1 MSFEPLICKNI
12 RLVFLFFASCLGAVT
27 AVGQERDLKV
37 YPYWSYY
44 SDVTNVLYETISE
57 TAFQQLDERKSLIE
71 NLKTEEDWVNRQKEV
86 KETLMEIL
94 GPFPEKTPL
103 NPVITGT
110 IRQDGMIIEKL
121 YFESRP
127 GYYVTAIFTYPADAE
142 ESLPAILF
150 CSGHADVG
158 FRSATYQ
165 HIIFN
170 YVKKGFAVL
179 AFDPVGQGERIRY
192 LDEDG
197 KPRMGPTKEHSYP
210 GSQSFLAGI
219 SPATFFIWDGIR
231 AVDYLLTR
239 KEVDPERLGIT
250 GRSGGGTQT
259 AYIAALDDRLYASAP
274 ECYITTFDKLLKS
287 LGPQDAEQNL
297 INGIARGIDMADY
310 LEVRAPKPTLIV
322 STTRDIFSIQ
332 GVRDVYAEA
341 KSAFGAFG
349 ALHHLEKTEDDAG
362 HASTIKNREATYAFF
377 QKHLN
382 QSGHSKDE
390 EVPVFEPE
398 ELYVTPTGNV
408 YRDLRGEDIYSLTVQ
423 DLRMRSR
430 REQEMTAA
438 DLRETLIRESGYRKP
453 DEGEVVFS
461 GRTGYEGYDL
471 EKYLIRGSGTYYLPL
486 VWLRPV
492 TGNKKTIL
500 YLDDEGKEKAN
511 HRWNLVDRWLEE
523 GYSVVIA
530 DLAGTGEIGG
540 GYSGGDA
547 RIDDVP
553 LNVWFAGILTGRSI
567 TGILAEEINRIRNFL
582 YDEKEENFVIVG
594 QGGINTALLHAL
606 YFQPGMEEVLLV
618 EPLVSYASLL
628 DDREYQ
634 PKYLLASLPGG
645 IQIYDLDDLAA
656 HIGRERL
663 LMINPVN
670 ARSEREKSVST
681 SQVKYTEDENDIFR
695 LISEYLSN

>member
-1 MSFEPLICKNI
+1 MQLEPLLLKYI
-12 RLVFLFFASCLGAVT
+12 RPVCLFFVFCLGT
-27 AVGQERDLKV
+27 ASVAGQERDLKV

-44 SDVTNVLYETISE
+44 SDVSNVLYETLCE
-57 TAFQQLDERKSLIE
+57 TAFQQLDERKSLIG
-71 NLKTEEDWVNRQKEV
+71 NLRTEEDWANRQKEV

-142 ESLPAILF
+142 EALPAILF
-150 CSGHADVG
+150 CSGHADTG
-158 FRSATYQ
+158 FRSAAYQ
-165 HIIFN
+165 HMIFN

-197 KPRMGPTKEHSYP
+197 KPRLGPTKEHSYP
-210 GSQSFLAGI
+210 GAQSFLAGI
-219 SPATFFIWDGIR
+219 SPATFFVWDGIR

-287 LGPQDAEQNL
+287 RGPQDAEQNL
-297 INGIARGIDMADY
+297 MNGIARGMDMADY

-341 KSAFGAFG
+341 KSAFEAFG
-349 ALHHLEKTEDDAG
+349 APDHLEKTEDDAG
-362 HASTIKNREATYAFF
+362 HASTVKNREATYAFF
-377 QKHLN
+377 QKHLHQAGN
-382 QSGHSKDE
+382 SKDE

-398 ELYVTPTGNV
+398 ELYVTPSGNV
-408 YRDLRGEDIYSLTVQ
+408 YRDLGGEDIYSLTLQ
-423 DLRMRSR
+423 DLKTRSR
-430 REQEMTAA
+430 REQKMEAD
-438 DLRETLIRESGYRKP
+438 DLREILIRASGYTEP
-453 DEGEVVFS
+453 DQGEVVFS
-461 GRTGYEGYDL
+461 GRTGYDGYDL
-471 EKYLIRGSGTYYLPL
+471 EKYLIRGSGSYYLPL
-486 VWLRPV
+486 VWLRPE
-492 TGNKKTIL
+492 TGNGKTIL
-500 YLDDEGKEKAN
+500 YLDDEGKEEAN
-511 HRWNLVDRWLEE
+511 QRWNLTDRWLEE
-523 GYSVVIA
+523 GYSVVMA
-530 DLAGTGEIGG
+530 DLAGMGEIGG

-553 LNVWFAGILTGRSI
+553 LNVWFAGILTGRSL

-582 YDEKEENFVIVG
+582 FDEEVENVMIAG
-594 QGGINTALLHAL
+594 KGGINTALLHAL
-606 YFQPGMEEVLLV
+606 YFQSGREEAVLL
-618 EPLVSYASLL
+618 EPLVSYASVLE
-628 DDREYQ
+628 DREYQ
-634 PKYLLASLPGG
+634 PKYLMASLPGG
-645 IQIYDLDDLAA
+645 IQMYDLDELAA
-656 HIGRERL
+656 HIGRDRL

-670 ARSEREKSVST
+670 ARSETEEGIPAL
-681 SQVKYTEDENDIFR
+681 QIKYAGDENEIFR
-695 LISEYLSN
+695 LISEYLNK